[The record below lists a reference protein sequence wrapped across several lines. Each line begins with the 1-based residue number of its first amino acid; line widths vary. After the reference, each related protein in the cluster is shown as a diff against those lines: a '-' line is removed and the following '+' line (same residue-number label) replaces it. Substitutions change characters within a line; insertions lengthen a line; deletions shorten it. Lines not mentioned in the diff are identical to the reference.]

1 MENSDLKNEKNKNQE
16 ESIEIIL
23 KHLDDSDIEQS
34 KYNTNH
40 INLTSKNIKWVS
52 RTSNKLKQN
61 ISKTNE
67 SRLSIYSSGQKQS
80 SDILP
85 DLSIKFIKNQLSIEK
100 YHMKKHLNQ
109 NTDKSIEKINL
120 KQSKFPIILK
130 NNFDTS
136 QIKKNKRKTDI

>member
-1 MENSDLKNEKNKNQE
+1 MKNEKNKNQE

-40 INLTSKNIKWVS
+40 INLTSKNKEWMS

-67 SRLSIYSSGQKQS
+67 SRLSIYSSGKKQS
-80 SDILP
+80 SDILS
-85 DLSIKFIKNQLSIEK
+85 DLSIKFIKNQLSIDK
-100 YHMKKHLNQ
+100 YDMKIHLNQ
-109 NTDKSIEKINL
+109 NTNQSIEKINL
-120 KQSKFPIILK
+120 AQSKFPIFLK
-130 NNFDTS
+130 NNFETS
-136 QIKKNKRKTDI
+136 QINKK